1 MAVEFAYSRR
11 QKIQTFHVKDDN
23 GKWWLKMHVA
33 TFLNTTATAD
43 VLAANNND
51 LISVDTR
58 AVHFAWLLNYRLV
71 LT

>member
-1 MAVEFAYSRR
+1 
-11 QKIQTFHVKDDN
+11 
-23 GKWWLKMHVA
+23 MHVA
-33 TFLNTTATAD
+33 TSLNTTATAD

-71 LT
+71 LI